1 MAKLK
6 FIIQVNICFRFASNS
21 CFAEC
26 EMRNTQCTSHAH
38 RAFANTFHANENG
51 NGPWKLEI
59 VRFCVDAAASTA
71 AACYNVA
78 LLLLAVLA
86 AVAHK
91 IPVEGEM
98 SFVKLN
104 R

>member
-1 MAKLK
+1 M
-6 FIIQVNICFRFASNS
+6 FRK
-21 CFAEC
+21 
-26 EMRNTQCTSHAH
+26 MRNTQCTSRAYTH

-59 VRFCVDAAASTA
+59 VWFSQIVSMRQWRIGGIIWHF
-71 AACYNVA
+71 Y
-78 LLLLAVLA
+78 LLLAVLP
-86 AVAHK
+86 VAHK

-98 SFVKLN
+98 SSVKLN